1 MTTQSDPNQEDGAA
15 SRIDLLKVI
24 RDYQRVILR
33 ATVTVSVVAAVLGA
47 WYLFW
52 GQTVRTTVS
61 QQFRPVFNG
70 ANVGQYPNGLAFGPS
85 DITAE
90 PIIDQVFDKNS
101 IGDYCPRDVFRS
113 AFFVEEQSAEYAFL
127 DAEYQGR
134 LADARLTAVERDRLQ
149 AEYRVKRTALPLEH
163 RVVFIKPS
171 SCGKIPPV
179 VMSKAI
185 TDILSTWAED
195 AELKRG
201 VLKLNVQVLT
211 PGTLDIGNSGQVS
224 QLIRTDLVR
233 AALRRLADNIG
244 MVEDLPGA
252 GLIRMGEKRET
263 FSEVKTKVED
273 LLQARL
279 EPLVIGAGKG
289 LGRDSIAWA
298 AEALA
303 SAARSQK
310 VAEGN
315 AKAYLDAL
323 REYSGTPQPSS
334 AARPESRQSP
344 TGSSDAQALTPLIDR
359 TFVDRIVELSAPNM
373 VFRQELTR
381 SLVLA
386 NVEAVRQEANVSH
399 YQRLVDQLRQP
410 GVSDLSPQEIDQRLK
425 AIQDDGKVLAKQF
438 NDLYDEFS
446 RVSLR
451 ASASMYKLEGPV
463 QMDVARAFTLRS
475 YILVVA
481 GAFFVTLL
489 LAVGGCIVWSR
500 VNSTFIT
507 AD

>member
-1 MTTQSDPNQEDGAA
+1 MTTQSDPNQEDDAA
-15 SRIDLLKVI
+15 RRIDLLKVI
-24 RDYQRVILR
+24 WDYRRVILR
-33 ATVTVSVVAAVLGA
+33 ATVTVSVVAAILGA
-47 WYLFW
+47 LYLLW
-52 GQTVRTTVS
+52 GQTVRTVVS

-70 ANVGQYPNGLAFGPS
+70 AVIGQYPNGLAFGPT
-85 DITAE
+85 DITAQ
-90 PIIDQVFDKNS
+90 PVIDQVFDRNS
-101 IGDYCPRDVFRS
+101 IGDYCSRDVFRS
-113 AFFVEEQSAEYAFL
+113 AFFVEEQSAAYAFL

-134 LADARLTAVERDRLQ
+134 LADVRLTAVDRDRLQ

-163 RVVFIKPS
+163 RIVFIRPS
-171 SCGKIPPV
+171 GCGGIPPV
-179 VMSKAI
+179 LMSKTL
-185 TDILSTWAED
+185 TDVLSTWAED

-211 PGTLDIGNSGQVS
+211 PGTLDIGDSGQMS
-224 QLIRTDLVR
+224 QLIRADLVR
-233 AALRRLADNIG
+233 AGLRRLADNIG
-244 MVEDLPGA
+244 RVGDLPGA
-252 GLIRMGEKRET
+252 GLIRMGERRVT
-263 FSEVKTKVED
+263 FSEVRTKVED

-279 EPLVIGAGKG
+279 DPLVVGAGRG
-289 LGRDSIAWA
+289 LGQESAAWA
-298 AEALA
+298 MEAVA

-323 REYSGTPQPSS
+323 REYSGTAQAPSNVRS
-334 AARPESRQSP
+334 ESRQST
-344 TGSSDAQALTPLIDR
+344 TGSSDVQALTPQIDR

-373 VFRQELTR
+373 LFRQELTR

-386 NVEAVRQEANVSH
+386 NVEAVRQQANLSH
-399 YQRLVDQLRQP
+399 YQRLVDQLRLP
-410 GVSDLSPQEIDQRLK
+410 GVSDLSPQEIDQRLQ
-425 AIQDDGKVLAKQF
+425 AIQDEGKLLAKQF
-438 NDLYDEFS
+438 NELYDEFS

-475 YILVVA
+475 YMLMVA

-489 LAVGGCIVWSR
+489 LVVGGCFVWSR
-500 VNSTFIT
+500 LNPVSTV